1 MILQT
6 LIGARDLAG
15 LMRER
20 DVLIVD
26 CRSDLSDPARGA
38 RDYAQGHIPGA
49 VYADLNR
56 DLADLSQRGLG
67 RHPLPEAKAFSAVL
81 SRWGWTPGTCIVAYD
96 DASGAYAAR
105 LWWMLRLIGA
115 RDVAVLDGGLAAWK
129 SAGLPLDAEIPVRP
143 PTDVAVEFD
152 RNKIVYTEELQQM
165 LQNPHFPHPHFLL
178 LDARAAP
185 RFRGEVEPIDP
196 VAGHVPG
203 ARNRPFSENLAVDG
217 CFKPAA
223 TLHAEFQALLGS
235 QAPGDVVNMC
245 GSGVTACHNLL
256 AMEYAGLSGAR
267 VYAPSWSGWIA
278 DPARPVAA
286 VPK

>member
-1 MILQT
+1 MNLQT
-6 LIGARDLAG
+6 LIGANDLDG
-15 LMRER
+15 LVRER
-20 DVLIVD
+20 DVLVVD
-26 CRSDLSDPARGA
+26 CRFDLADPARGA

-56 DLADLSQRGLG
+56 DLSDLSKHGLG
-67 RHPLPEAKAFSAVL
+67 RHPLPDGKAFSAVL
-81 SRWGWTPGTCIVAYD
+81 GRWGWTPGIPVVAYD

-115 RDVAVLDGGLAAWK
+115 RDVGVLDGGLAAWK
-129 SAGLPLDAEIPVRP
+129 AAGLPLDAEIPARAP
-143 PTDVAVEFD
+143 AQVAVEFEST
-152 RNKIVYTEELQQM
+152 KIVYTDQLQQM
-165 LQNPHFPHPHFLL
+165 LQNPQFLL

-217 CFKPAA
+217 RFKPAA
-223 TLHAEFQALLGS
+223 NLRAEFQALLGTH
-235 QAPGDVVNMC
+235 APGDVINMC

-256 AMEYAGLSGAR
+256 AMEYAGFRGAR

-278 DPARPVAA
+278 DSARPVAA
-286 VPK
+286 IPK